1 MRVVLAGSLVAALGV
16 AVLLGFLW
24 MVPNAAARETQAACA
39 GLQSNPDLNSALC
52 PGGAAT
58 CKYPVPAPDFT
69 AFDHSGKPV
78 TLSQFRGKVVL
89 LNFWA
94 SWCGV
99 CKTEKPRL
107 EQMAAELG
115 SRDFV
120 VVTLASD
127 RNWTDVLLAI
137 VDALAPDVK
146 LADGASASATLQQ
159 ALDLYQRGVP
169 NGTAFQVLL
178 DPPAGDDNIGQ
189 IATAWGIKAVPE
201 SALIDR
207 NGNIRHYFVN
217 KREWHSPVAQTCLR
231 SVIDE

>member
-1 MRVVLAGSLVAALGV
+1 MAGSLVAALGV
-16 AVLLGFLW
+16 GVLTFFLW
-24 MVPNAAARETQAACA
+24 MVPNAAARETKAACA
-39 GLQSNPDLNSALC
+39 GLQSQPELNSALC

-58 CKYPVPAPDFT
+58 CSYPVAAPDFT
-69 AFDHSGKPV
+69 AYDHSGKPV
-78 TLSQFRGKVVL
+78 KLSQYRGRVVL

-120 VVTLASD
+120 VLTLASD
-127 RNWTDVLLAI
+127 RDWTDVLIAI
-137 VDALAPDVK
+137 VDALAPSVK
-146 LADGASASATLQQ
+146 LPVGASATVTLAQ
-159 ALDLYQRGVP
+159 ALDLYQRGLP
-169 NGTAFQVLL
+169 HGTSFEVLL
-178 DPPAGDDNIGQ
+178 DPPSGDDNIGQ

-217 KREWHSPVAQTCLR
+217 KRDWNKPVAQTCLR